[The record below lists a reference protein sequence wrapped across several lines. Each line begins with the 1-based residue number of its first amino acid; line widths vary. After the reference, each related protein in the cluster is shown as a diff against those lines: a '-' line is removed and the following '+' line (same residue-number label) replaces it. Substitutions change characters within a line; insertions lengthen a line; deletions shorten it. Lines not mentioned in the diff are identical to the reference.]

1 MQFGV
6 NLGLVPTRTDLYIA
20 LGLGLGLGRKFL
32 YST

>member
-6 NLGLVPTRTDLYIA
+6 NLELVPTRTDLYIS
-20 LGLGLGLGRKFL
+20 LGLGLGLKFL